1 MNVWTTFGLLLL
13 DMRTALVFAGETTV
27 EILRTERQLI
37 GIEALGTASE
47 LHSLELFDDRL
58 EALDLAVAMFDRAD
72 NIANQAMQKCC
83 FSREIV
89 EIELHVRC
97 YSNTLIRRSNF
108 VLFDAGFCD
117 SAGEKR
123 TPEAFWRAPVD
134 ALDQHRELRRR
145 GPRAGMEFAANLGEI
160 RISLK

>member
-13 DMRTALVFAGETTV
+13 DMRTALVFAGEITV

-37 GIEALGTASE
+37 GIEALGAASE

-89 EIELHVRC
+89 EIELHVQF
-97 YSNTLIRRSNF
+97 YSNTLIRRS
-108 VLFDAGFCD
+108 
-117 SAGEKR
+117 
-123 TPEAFWRAPVD
+123 TT
-134 ALDQHRELRRR
+134 
-145 GPRAGMEFAANLGEI
+145 
-160 RISLK
+160 